1 MQDKKQMSQKQY
13 LKTIEKEIQ
22 RINRIIDMKI
32 LRGEE
37 YMKEARDHKLLLK
50 KVRFY
55 HRQNFFRRLFP
66 SFNFRIFSY

>member
-1 MQDKKQMSQKQY
+1 MSQKQY
-13 LKTIEKEIQ
+13 LKIVEKEIQ

-37 YMKEARDHKLLLK
+37 YIREARDHKLLLK

-55 HRQNFFRRLFP
+55 NRQSFLKRLFSSP
-66 SFNFRIFSY
+66 SWRIASFF